1 MNEDHDEEVSQE
13 GAVDQRLKDTGTP
26 VYKAAFDSDEAER
39 IAFREDALSDQ
50 DARDSACDL

>member
-1 MNEDHDEEVSQE
+1 MDDDHDKEVSQE

-26 VYKAAFDSDEAER
+26 DYKATFDSDEAER
-39 IAFREDALSDQ
+39 IAFREDALSEQ

>member
-26 VYKAAFDSDEAER
+26 DYKAAFDSDEAER
-39 IAFREDALSDQ
+39 AAFREDALSEQ
-50 DARDSACDL
+50 DARDSVIDL

>member
-26 VYKAAFDSDEAER
+26 DYKAAFDSGDAER
-39 IAFREDALSDQ
+39 IAFREDALSEQ